1 MAAAHL
7 EAESDSESWSV
18 LDSPTSENSEDIDIE
33 MVVQDAAP
41 APGSSSP
48 APGSSSPAPGSSAPA
63 SRVPRTDRLTVE
75 AV

>member
-18 LDSPTSENSEDIDIE
+18 LDSPTSENSEDTDIE
-33 MVVQDAAP
+33 MVVAGDQGGQDAAP

-48 APGSSSPAPGSSAPA
+48 APGASAPA